1 MTIFLS
7 TTFCRRSLPQRV
19 LVCHFRR
26 RRMCC
31 LGYYLALLPNGKFIC
46 DNNLHYHLYL
56 GVTFVFEIIILAIVV
71 VLKKNISFGYYSIA
85 LHDMLGVGSRY
96 NASRVK

>member
-31 LGYYLALLPNGKFIC
+31 LGYYLALLPNGKYIC
-46 DNNLHYHLYL
+46 DNNLHYHLCL

-71 VLKKNISFGYYSIA
+71 VLKKIFHSVTIVSRCIICWE
-85 LHDMLGVGSRY
+85 LGVGIMQ
-96 NASRVK
+96 AE